1 MAKSIRLLTALGMK
15 NYLNLNAVFHSTDPK
30 RKRRAAL
37 LAVAGVVLV
46 LMVFAYVALYVFSL
60 CSFGMEALA
69 LPWLFLLSSVIVF
82 AVGLFHTGGTVFEPH
97 GYDILGSLPLGD
109 GAIVGGRFLCCYL
122 EALLFCLAVFV
133 PGLVTYAVCMLPG
146 AAVILRFVLCVPF
159 VPLLP
164 LSLTVFFSTLIK
176 LIAGKMR
183 NRSLVEAGLTLL
195 LVVGIIAAET
205 LMGEKSEDMTAK
217 ELVELTGALEQT
229 IVGVY
234 PLCAWFAAFCSSGA
248 LFELCKPVFLSAG
261 VTAATLLLT
270 VRFFRPISQRMGS
283 TAHNRKTKA
292 VGESRGL
299 IRSLWWREW
308 KRYLSSSIYVT
319 NTVIG
324 PLLGVIG
331 SAALL
336 FMDVGSLIPAEV
348 PVGAMAPFVLCAVAC
363 MMPPASVSISM
374 EGKQHW
380 ITQTLPIPASAGLD
394 AKLLMTL
401 SLQLPCV
408 LISAVFLSLAL
419 PMGVTDGIFLFVLPA
434 LLCLFTGELALTAD
448 LHLGNTQWEKEVTV
462 VKQSVSALAGGFPGM
477 LLGVA
482 GAIAALELPKQLFS
496 VIRVALCVLL
506 AATAVL
512 LRRHNIRKV
521 QF

>member
-1 MAKSIRLLTALGMK
+1 MAKSLGLLTALGMK
-15 NYLNLNAVFHSTDPK
+15 SFLTLNAVFHSTDPK

-37 LAVAGVVLV
+37 LAVAGVVLA
-46 LMVFAYVALYVFSL
+46 LTVFAYIALYVFGL

-69 LPWLFLLSSVIVF
+69 LPWLFLLSSVLVF
-82 AVGLFHTGGTVFEPH
+82 AVGLFHTGGTLFERH

-109 GAIVGGRFLCCYL
+109 AAIVGGRFLCCYL
-122 EALLFCLAVFV
+122 ESLLFCLAVLV
-133 PGLVTYAVCMLPG
+133 PGLVTYAVCQHPG
-146 AAVILRFVLCVPF
+146 AAVVLRFLLCVPF

-195 LVVGIIAAET
+195 LVVGILGAET
-205 LMGEKSEDMTAK
+205 LLGEKSEDMTAK
-217 ELVELTGALEQT
+217 ELIELTSALEQA
-229 IVGVY
+229 IAGVY
-234 PLCAWFAAFCSSGA
+234 PLCAWFAAFCSVGTV
-248 LFELCKPVFLSAG
+248 FELCKPVLLSVG

-270 VRFFRPISQRMGS
+270 VQFFRPISERMAS
-283 TAHNRKTKA
+283 TARRKRANA
-292 VGESRGL
+292 VSESRGL
-299 IRSLWWREW
+299 LRSLWWREW

-319 NTVIG
+319 NTAMG
-324 PLLGVIG
+324 PLLAVIG
-331 SAALL
+331 SVTLL
-336 FMDVGSLIPAEV
+336 FLDAKSLIPVEV
-348 PVGAMAPFVLCAVAC
+348 PVGAMAPFVLCAVLC

-380 ITQTLPIPASAGLD
+380 IAETLPIPASTRLD

-408 LISAVFLSLAL
+408 LLSGVLLSFAL
-419 PMGVTDGIFLFVLPA
+419 PMGVTDGIFLFVLPV
-434 LLCLFTGELALTAD
+434 LFCLFTGELALTAD
-448 LHLGNTQWEKEVTV
+448 LHLGSTEWEKEVTV
-462 VKQSVSALAGGFPGM
+462 VKQSTSALVGGISGM

-482 GAIAALELPKQLFS
+482 GALAAMELPGQFFG

-506 AATAVL
+506 SVGAVL
-512 LRRHNIRKV
+512 LRKHNIEKA
-521 QF
+521 